1 MVTVSQG
8 PATASWVSWALTVAE
23 VSAQMI
29 LVVTASHILGIPWV
43 CSTEG
48 ASDSS
53 VACGR
58 EQAGRAIPYQP
69 LVFSY
74 GQHRGQART
83 GSTEFLA
90 KAQRMAVG
98 SEELICSLEKP
109 SALVRHL

>member
-29 LVVTASHILGIPWV
+29 LVVTTSHILGIPWV

-58 EQAGRAIPYQP
+58 E

-98 SEELICSLEKP
+98 SEKLICSLEGP
-109 SALVRHL
+109 STLVRHL